1 MISHTQRSWLT
12 RLSRPQDY
20 DKALNEVKI
29 IRKCSHVNIVRYK
42 DCFISQTNTGVTVLS
57 IVMEYADAGDLQVS
71 RLLGIRKPKPIS
83 RPVLIFQEFIKRQMK
98 TNEYLDEKTIR
109 YFFVQIGFALSYL
122 HKNQILH
129 RDLKSQNIFMT
140 STKLLK
146 LGDFGISKTLRWT
159 IFFFQNVG
167 NV

>member
-1 MISHTQRSWLT
+1 
-12 RLSRPQDY
+12 
-20 DKALNEVKI
+20 
-29 IRKCSHVNIVRYK
+29 
-42 DCFISQTNTGVTVLS
+42 
-57 IVMEYADAGDLQVS
+57 
-71 RLLGIRKPKPIS
+71 
-83 RPVLIFQEFIKRQMK
+83 MK

-159 IFFFQNVG
+159 IFFSKCW
-167 NV
+167 